1 MAAVSGLCFIKPG
14 KLDLPT
20 IWRGCD
26 WGPVIFKWKDQNGN
40 PLDVSQWQAV
50 VQSLNINLNPSIT
63 DGPGGVTQIALN
75 RAQTSV
81 IKQGVEAWDWIW
93 QRPEGT
99 YRYPPF
105 LSGKVEIKE
114 PISGTNGSGPP
125 PPPVVLPDVP
135 EAIAATDIHANR
147 FNANWQASNR
157 ATGYR
162 LDVASDTA
170 FTHFVPG
177 FQNRD
182 VGNVLTAIVVNIAPL
197 TTYHYRLRAY
207 NAGGTTIN
215 SNVIHVTTPIVPPP
229 PNDLFVNNILMP
241 GTSGSMAGTNYG
253 ATREAGEPAGENSV
267 WYRWTPGHVSLA
279 GVSIETIINRID
291 VYRSTSPDPVHP
303 DVAHLALVVTSNNNQ
318 GHPLCLFEPDP
329 GLTYYIRIYSAGVP
343 ISTFTL
349 SWNYQI

>member
-1 MAAVSGLCFIKPG
+1 MKPG
-14 KLDLPT
+14 KLDLPP

-26 WGPVIFKWKDQNGN
+26 WGPVIFKWKDQNGD

-63 DGPGGVTQIALN
+63 DGPNGVTQIALT

-93 QRPEGT
+93 QRPQGT

-114 PISGTNGSGPP
+114 PVSGTNGSLPP
-125 PPPVVLPDVP
+125 ALPPDVP
-135 EAIAATDIHANR
+135 EAIAATEIFANR
-147 FNANWQASNR
+147 FSANWLVSAR

-162 LDVASDTA
+162 LDVATDIE

-182 VGNVLTAIVVNIAPL
+182 VGNVLTAVVVNIQPL

-207 NAGGTTIN
+207 NTGGTTIN

-241 GTSGSMAGTNYG
+241 GTSGSMPGTNFG
-253 ATREAGEPAGENSV
+253 ATREAGERAGNNSV
-267 WYRWTPGHVSLA
+267 WYRWHPGNVSLA
-279 GVSIETIINRID
+279 GVSIETIVNRID
-291 VYRSTSPDPVHP
+291 VYSCGITHP
-303 DVAHLALVVTSNNNQ
+303 HITQIEFVETSNNNQ
-318 GHPLCLFEPDP
+318 GHPLCLFVPDSR
-329 GLTYYIRIYSAGVP
+329 LDYYIRVYSADVA

-349 SWNYQI
+349 SWNYQV